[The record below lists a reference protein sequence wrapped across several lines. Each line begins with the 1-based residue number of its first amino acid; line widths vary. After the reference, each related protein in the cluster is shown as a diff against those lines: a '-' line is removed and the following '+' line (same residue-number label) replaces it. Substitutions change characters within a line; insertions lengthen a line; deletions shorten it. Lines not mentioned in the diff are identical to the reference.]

1 MTHQSTNRRV
11 SSSLMQR
18 SEIRILAVAYST
30 EPLPKA
36 LGANEGFS
44 RASRTGLNAI
54 HFLRQLCWHTNA
66 LLSQPSRHAY

>member
-18 SEIRILAVAYST
+18 SEIRILAAAYST

-36 LGANEGFS
+36 FGANVGFRERAGGRFERHSFS
-44 RASRTGLNAI
+44 R
-54 HFLRQLCWHTNA
+54 
-66 LLSQPSRHAY
+66 

>member
-18 SEIRILAVAYST
+18 SEIRILAATYST

-36 LGANEGFS
+36 FGANVGFRERAGGRFERHSFS
-44 RASRTGLNAI
+44 R
-54 HFLRQLCWHTNA
+54 
-66 LLSQPSRHAY
+66 